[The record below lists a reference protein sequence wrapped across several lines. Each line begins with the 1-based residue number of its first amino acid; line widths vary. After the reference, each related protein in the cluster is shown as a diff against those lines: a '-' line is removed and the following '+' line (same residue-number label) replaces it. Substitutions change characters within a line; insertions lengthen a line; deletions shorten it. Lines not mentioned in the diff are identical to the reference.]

1 MKYNKDNTKTHKISV
16 LIGNGFDIQV
26 LNHLGVPTNTTYA
39 SFYNF
44 INWKYGNRIRDNLIV
59 RKMEEDKNL
68 EYKNWSDFENTIKE
82 IVKNEY
88 QYLKNIQK
96 PEEIQESEEIK
107 ESEEIQESKDK
118 WVKFKK
124 NWIEFKDKVEIYIK
138 ESHIDSIQNKEDLS
152 KFSID
157 VIKKGYEEVYGNV
170 NQDEF
175 WEDFKI
181 SFEDFIEDF
190 FNSWSSTK
198 TKRREKAE
206 GKIIGFLDG
215 EYTRLLVK
223 RYTPYLNQLQEYFCD
238 FLNTIVTSKVLV
250 ELDELCKTTEKQ
262 KGGRKSNLPLDTLQS
277 FEKDL
282 ADQNEYLE
290 FGSEMTTSDR
300 IDFTFFNFNY
310 TPLFDNY
317 INLAKE
323 NFEPTIYK
331 SSKNNFYFEKYSR
344 GLKSP
349 QDMYTRLTTRI
360 FHPHGYQ
367 HTPRSMLFGFDN
379 LQQVQTDCS
388 EKTKTDRS
396 VESIRYFLKPYW
408 AENDNKYKEY
418 LDKSKLYIVF
428 GHSIGESDKYWW
440 KNIADSLK
448 KNKSEL
454 IIYNYVYGKA
464 EDTESKRDEIK
475 KKFLRSAGLNPNS
488 EQDIKERIFVVNF
501 YPEKKRKAFSMSIN
515 KTKK

>member
-1 MKYNKDNTKTHKISV
+1 MGYNKNETKTHRISV

-26 LNHLGVPTNTTYA
+26 LNYFNESVNTTYS

-44 INWKYGNRIRDNLIV
+44 ISCKYGDKIKDNLIV
-59 RKMEEDKNL
+59 QQMEEDKKL
-68 EYKNWSDFENTIKE
+68 EKENWSDFENTIKE
-82 IVKNEY
+82 ILKNEY
-88 QYLKNIQK
+88 KDLKK
-96 PEEIQESEEIK
+96 IQEYEENKDMWVSLKKDWIK
-107 ESEEIQESKDK
+107 
-118 WVKFKK
+118 
-124 NWIEFKDKVEIYIK
+124 FKDKVEMYIK
-138 ESHIDSIQNKEDLS
+138 ENYKEPIQNKNDLA
-152 KFSID
+152 KFSEG
-157 VIKKGYEEVYGNV
+157 VIKKGYGEVYGKING
-170 NQDEF
+170 DEL

-181 SFEDFIEDF
+181 SFEEFIEEF

-198 TKRREKAE
+198 TKRKEKAE

-262 KGGRKSNLPLDTLQS
+262 KGGRRSNLPLDTLQS

-282 ADQNEYLE
+282 ANQNEYLE
-290 FGSEMTTSDR
+290 FGGEMTTSDR

-331 SSKNNFYFEKYSR
+331 SSKNNFHFEKYSK
-344 GLKSP
+344 GSKNP
-349 QDMYTRLTTRI
+349 QPMYTRLTTRI

-388 EKTKTDRS
+388 EETKTDRS
-396 VESIRYFLKPYW
+396 VERIRYFLKPYW
-408 AENDNKYKEY
+408 AENDSKYKEY
-418 LDKSKLYIVF
+418 LDESELYIVF

-440 KNIADSLK
+440 KSIADSLD

-454 IIYNYVYGKA
+454 IIYNYICKDT
-464 EDTESKRDEIK
+464 EDTESKKDQIKEKFLDAAGFNLSSGKEIK
-475 KKFLRSAGLNPNS
+475 SK
-488 EQDIKERIFVVNF
+488 IFVVNF
-501 YPEKKRKAFSMSIN
+501 YPEKKRVAFNMDVN
-515 KTKK
+515 KLKK